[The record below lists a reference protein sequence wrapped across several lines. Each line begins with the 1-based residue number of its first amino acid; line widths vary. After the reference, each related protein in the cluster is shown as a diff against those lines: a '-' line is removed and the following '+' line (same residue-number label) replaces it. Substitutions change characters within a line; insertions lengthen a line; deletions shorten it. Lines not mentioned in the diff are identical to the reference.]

1 MHLMFMTKRW
11 SPVFLGPQGNN
22 AGAGASPSTTLLSS
36 PALPFVAAAAAA
48 SGVAT
53 CFSAGSVLVAGAVAA
68 AAAPLSSMLCSN
80 QVVS

>member
-1 MHLMFMTKRW
+1 MFMTKRW

-36 PALPFVAAAAAA
+36 PALPFVAAAA
-48 SGVAT
+48 

-68 AAAPLSSMLCSN
+68 AAAAAAAAPLSSMLCSN

>member
-36 PALPFVAAAAAA
+36 PALPFVAAAA
-48 SGVAT
+48 

-68 AAAPLSSMLCSN
+68 AAAAAPLSSMLCSN